1 MLIYWFMHHDN
12 NATYFSIGKS
22 LSSDSDVRVRPKN
35 NETLASSPSFKC
47 QEWSIVESYLLLHQQ
62 VHQSLYHF
70 YFCILFFIMILSCFI
85 ILFTFFYLSF
95 LHPSTKNWMAFKH
108 FFFQFLH
115 AFSCFICYLRKWE
128 TILFAY
134 YAYGK

>member
-1 MLIYWFMHHDN
+1 MHHDN

-108 FFFQFLH
+108 FFFPVSACLLLFYLLLEKVRND
-115 AFSCFICYLRKWE
+115 FVCLLCVRKIMSCI
-128 TILFAY
+128 
-134 YAYGK
+134 